1 MSLRLL
7 SSAVLALALSAGA
20 ASAGDQG
27 RVGKRAPETTGSVR
41 GVSDVPTAF
50 GIPEPNTGAL
60 LPRGRSSFNAD
71 TARARHY
78 ER

>member
-1 MSLRLL
+1 MSTRLL

-20 ASAGDQG
+20 AAAGDQDRTG
-27 RVGKRAPETTGSVR
+27 RRAPETTGSVR
-41 GVSDVPTAF
+41 GETEAPFLFGVPQQN
-50 GIPEPNTGAL
+50 PGAL
-60 LPRGRSSFNAD
+60 LPRGRSTFNAD